1 MSDSKRYDSVDLT
14 GGDQDYLKAIK
25 NIDKRA
31 EASISRITSANEK
44 ADESIADSVAL
55 LESLGYSSAKDAAS
69 LKAER
74 PSKRQ
79 VARLRSWDEIVKE
92 AQIAIPGEVSVSDL
106 LSDSEIA
113 KSNEFI
119 NRIRAKYD
127 LEHKLDALDWGI
139 AGIAGAIS
147 ALVDIFLVKM
157 PSTAG
162 KLGGAGT
169 KGGWLSDTIKKKLK
183 NMYSPEQIRE
193 LEKKFGV
200 PYDPSTSKNLA
211 KKVAGLGPR
220 SHRFQS
226 LGHDP
231 ILGFIFGIRDI
242 MQGKFTAIDKFGKV
256 IVQDIAGA
264 EKGVSFFQALVTQIG
279 HLKSDIGTP
288 AGLPAPFMPLFQLL
302 QFGDIDGRTIGELSR
317 AMYANGYD
325 FGHFLAMSIPVM
337 IIEVLVRVLYFAKR
351 LHEKHTFMESLPFDL
366 PGKRR
371 QPKLQTMLFTAH
383 TIATAANAGKVYFMK
398 NPMAINL
405 AQWQWYAKVSFSQ
418 LRWVLFTKEAERLE
432 LVQEAIDSDWQHV
445 NDELAKGWEFR
456 E

>member
-445 NDELAKGWEFR
+445 NDELAKGWEFQ

>member
-55 LESLGYSSAKDAAS
+55 LESLGYSGAKDAAS

-79 VARLRSWDEIVKE
+79 VARLRSWDGIVKE

-169 KGGWLSDTIKKKLK
+169 KGGWLSDTIKNKLK

-211 KKVAGLGPR
+211 KKVEGLGPR

-445 NDELAKGWEFR
+445 NDELAKGWEFQ